1 MNGGAVAEAALLPA
15 YLIVGADEVKRDT
28 AIARLKARLEAS
40 GMADFN
46 LDEWDMQRDQEPDD
60 VLSSLT
66 TFPMGSDFRLVILK
80 GCDKLAKPMS
90 EMLVTYLAD
99 PAPATVC
106 LVVATSLAKSTRLYK
121 AVAKLGK
128 QAIIDCGAKKGRDL
142 PVLVQGM
149 ARHHGK
155 TMGLDAAEELIA
167 RAGDNTRMLDN
178 ELKKLAEMVE
188 APEIR
193 RADVE
198 RYVVRTA
205 EVKPWDFLNAVSA
218 RDAAR
223 ALELYRLQPP
233 KSEMRLYA
241 LLCTRLRELICAKA
255 LDERGQGCELAAT
268 LGLQAWQVRNHLT
281 WARKF
286 SRAELEDALRSAVEV
301 ESALKGSRDSEVAFT
316 QWVVKLAGR
325 RWEARFSQ
333 HQHFRR

>member
-1 MNGGAVAEAALLPA
+1 MAEQVLLPA
-15 YLIVGADEVKRDT
+15 YLAVGTDEVKRDT
-28 AIARLKARLEAS
+28 AVSRLKDRLART

-46 LDEWDMQRDQEPDD
+46 LDERDMTREQDLDAI
-60 VLSSLT
+60 LSSLNT
-66 TFPMGSDFRLVILK
+66 YPMGADFRLVILE
-80 GCDKLAKPMS
+80 GCDRLAES
-90 EMLVTYLAD
+90 VREALVTYLAN
-99 PAPATVC
+99 PAETTC
-106 LVVATSLAKSTRLYK
+106 LLMTAGSLAKSTRLYK

-167 RAGDNTRMLDN
+167 RSGDNTRMLDN

-218 RDAAR
+218 RDVAR

-255 LDERGQGCELAAT
+255 LDERGQGRELAAT

-316 QWVVKLAGR
+316 QWVVKLAGSR
-325 RWEARFSQ
+325 
-333 HQHFRR
+333 

>member
-1 MNGGAVAEAALLPA
+1 MAEQALLPA
-15 YLIVGADEVKRDT
+15 YLAVGTDEVKRDT
-28 AIARLKARLEAS
+28 AVSRLKDRLART

-46 LDEWDMQRDQEPDD
+46 LDERDMTREQDLDAI
-60 VLSSLT
+60 LSSLNT
-66 TFPMGSDFRLVILK
+66 YPMGADFRLVILE
-80 GCDKLAKPMS
+80 GCDRLAES
-90 EMLVTYLAD
+90 VREALVTYLAN
-99 PAPATVC
+99 PAETTC
-106 LVVATSLAKSTRLYK
+106 LLMTAGSLAKSTRLYK

-155 TMGLDAAEELIA
+155 AMGLDAAEELIA

-218 RDAAR
+218 RDVAR

-255 LDERGQGCELAAT
+255 LDERGQGRELAAT

-325 RWEARFSQ
+325 R
-333 HQHFRR
+333 

>member
-1 MNGGAVAEAALLPA
+1 MAEQVLLPA
-15 YLIVGADEVKRDT
+15 YLAVGTDEVKRDT
-28 AIARLKARLEAS
+28 AVSRLKDRLART

-46 LDEWDMQRDQEPDD
+46 LDERDMTREQDLDAI
-60 VLSSLT
+60 LSSLNT
-66 TFPMGSDFRLVILK
+66 YPMGADFRLVILE
-80 GCDKLAKPMS
+80 GCDRLAEPVR
-90 EMLVTYLAD
+90 EALVTYLAN
-99 PAPATVC
+99 PAESTC
-106 LVVATSLAKSTRLYK
+106 LLMTAGSLAKSTRLYK

-188 APEIR
+188 APDIR

-218 RDAAR
+218 RDVAR

-255 LDERGQGCELAAT
+255 LDERGQGRELAAT

-325 RWEARFSQ
+325 R
-333 HQHFRR
+333 